1 MNLELKDKVALVT
14 GASRG
19 IGRAI
24 AKGLATEGAKLVI
37 AARGQEALDEAADE
51 LEAAGADAL
60 AISCDVS
67 DDAAV
72 RDLVKA
78 ALNHFGCI
86 DVLVS
91 NASALAVGGKRADW
105 DQSLSVDL
113 MGAVRLVDAVLPGM
127 RAQGSGSI
135 LLVSSVS
142 AIEASPMDDYGYTAA
157 KAALNAYA
165 KKLAMNEAANGIR
178 ANALLPG
185 SVEFPGGGW
194 DVMRTANPQV
204 YEMVRSSIPFGRL
217 GKPEEIADA
226 AVWLVSARAGW
237 VTGAALS
244 ADGGQG
250 KGIR

>member
-1 MNLELKDKVALVT
+1 MNLELEGKVALVT

-24 AKGLATEGAKLVI
+24 AKGLAAEGAKLCI
-37 AARGQEALDEAADE
+37 AARGQETLDEAAAE
-51 LEAAGADAL
+51 LAAAGAEVLAL
-60 AISCDVS
+60 SCDVA

-72 RDLVKA
+72 RDTVAA
-78 ALNHFGCI
+78 ALEHFGRI
-86 DVLVS
+86 DILVS
-91 NASALAVGGKRADW
+91 NASALAVGGTRKDW
-105 DQSLSVDL
+105 DRSLAVDL

-142 AIEASPMDDYGYTAA
+142 AIEASPMEDYGYTSA

-165 KKLAMNEAANGIR
+165 KKLAMNEAASGIR

-194 DVMRTANPQV
+194 DVMRTENPSV
-204 YEMVRSSIPFGRL
+204 YDMVRTSIPFGRL
-217 GKPEEIADA
+217 GRPDEIADA

-244 ADGGQG
+244 VDGGQG